1 MSLKDQLI
9 KLGYEKPELRDN
21 LRPILA
27 TLDKAAHS
35 GHSDSLHTPSGTG
48 GFAVNTPDLAAL
60 SWFAYAVAPAGIR
73 NKAEKL
79 ERAKD
84 ITLREVL
91 RHTERQTDDV
101 TIEYLERNFEEVRS
115 RYLSVEER
123 R

>member
-35 GHSDSLHTPSGTG
+35 GHSDSLHTPSGTWG
-48 GFAVNTPDLAAL
+48 AAHTPDLAAL
-60 SWFAYAVAPAGIR
+60 AWFGYAVAPAGIR